1 MGTYDVRNGC
11 FKCVSVRTATV
22 DEKNHG
28 QQHAEATNE
37 LLKQMTRH
45 LPEQWF
51 QIVWCIDRYFTG
63 PENGI

>member
-1 MGTYDVRNGC
+1 MGTYDVRNEC

-22 DEKNHG
+22 EEKTHG

-45 LPEQWF
+45 LSEQ
-51 QIVWCIDRYFTG
+51 
-63 PENGI
+63 